1 MSRRTTKRSPKRSSS
16 DHPSLWFFVALGL
29 GIVLLIWVFA
39 HVATKPVTPPATATT
54 TTPTR

>member
-1 MSRRTTKRSPKRSSS
+1 VSRRTTKRSPKRSSG

-39 HVATKPVTPPATATT
+39 HVATKPVTAPATT
-54 TTPTR
+54 TTTHTR